1 MSHADDPAMIMIIKK
16 ITHLDG
22 LLKVFEKTLLL
33 RLLAEDDRH
42 RLVQLAHDQ
51 GEHLAACTGPVWAH
65 LPQTSPA
72 DEYCFSKSKL
82 P

>member
-1 MSHADDPAMIMIIKK
+1 MFKLSHADDPAMIMMIKK

-33 RLLAEDDRH
+33 RLLAKDDRH

-51 GEHLAACTGPVWAH
+51 GEHLDNNNKG
-65 LPQTSPA
+65 
-72 DEYCFSKSKL
+72 D
-82 P
+82 